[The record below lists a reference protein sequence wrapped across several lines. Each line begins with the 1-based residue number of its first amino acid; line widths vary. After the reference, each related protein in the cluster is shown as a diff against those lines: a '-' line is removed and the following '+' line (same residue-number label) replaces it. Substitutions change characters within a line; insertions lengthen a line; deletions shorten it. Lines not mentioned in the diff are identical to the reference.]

1 MRPPVVVRV
10 DNRIRVPLDG
20 LDNDLVAQMK
30 KSCEHPNP
38 EFAKRRAMNK
48 STWNTP
54 RILRTWREEDGHL
67 TFPRG
72 AMKRVRRRLK
82 EAKIP
87 YRVVDARTEGSVLV
101 RPIAY
106 VGHEPRAYQH
116 AGAHAALEREQGIIR
131 AATGTGKTTTALYLA
146 SQIGLN
152 TLIVLPNKKLFD
164 QTIRVAGKL
173 LGLTGDR
180 IGMYGDG
187 KKRLRPITCA
197 TQQTLWA
204 SRVPEEVRDYFGAV
218 IVDEAHHAAAR
229 TFAQVIDQF
238 PARYRVAFSAD
249 ERRNDRME
257 CLVYDAFGD
266 VLHETSRE
274 DAERLKAIV
283 DVEVRIVMSDFR
295 ADWYKNAEDVDD
307 KDFDRL
313 LVETIANEKRN
324 KLIVH
329 AASNEVAKGHQG
341 IILTHRRE
349 HAFTL
354 DRLLV
359 GKGVRVGRMLGEQE
373 AADKHEFNATL
384 EGLLKGTMHVGV
396 GTYEA
401 LGEGIDLPDVQF
413 GIATTHI
420 ANNKQRFNQVRGRLC
435 RPGKGKTH
443 GRLYVVFDRF
453 VFDEQMYSNILSW
466 NKTVKVHHR
475 GEWVDARL
483 FKRRDI
489 LAA

>member
-1 MRPPVVVRV
+1 MRPVVVRV
-10 DNRIRVPLDG
+10 DNRIRVPLEG

-54 RILRTWREEDGHL
+54 RILRTWREEDGCL

-72 AMKRVRRRLK
+72 AMKRVRRRLRD
-82 EAKIP
+82 ANVG
-87 YRVVDARTEGSVLV
+87 YRVVDERIEGSLLI

-106 VGHEPRAYQH
+106 VGHEPRPYQH
-116 AGAHAALEREQGIIR
+116 DGARAALEREQGIVR
-131 AATGTGKTTTALYLA
+131 AATGTGKTTTALFLA

-204 SRVPEEVRDYFGAV
+204 SKVPDEVRDYFGAV
-218 IVDEAHHAAAR
+218 IIDEAHHAAAR

-274 DAERLKAIV
+274 DAERFKAIV

-295 ADWYKNAEDVDD
+295 ADWYRNAAEADD

-313 LVETIANEKRN
+313 LIETTAHEKRN
-324 KLIVH
+324 KLITRTAVD
-329 AASNEVAKGHQG
+329 EVEAGHQG
-341 IILTHRRE
+341 IVLTHRRE
-349 HAFTL
+349 HAFAL
-354 DRLLV
+354 DRMLI
-359 GKGVRVGRMLGEQE
+359 GRGVRSGRMLGGQG
-373 AADKHEFNATL
+373 ADAHEFDSTCK
-384 EGLLKGTMHVGV
+384 GLLERSMSVGV

-401 LGEGIDLPDVQF
+401 LGEGIDLPDIQF

-435 RPGKGKTH
+435 RPGEGKTH
-443 GRLYVVFDRF
+443 GRLYVIFDRF
-453 VFDEQMYSNILSW
+453 VFDEQMYSNIVAW
-466 NKTVKVHHR
+466 NKTVKVKHR
-475 GEWVDARL
+475 GQWVDARL
-483 FKRRDI
+483 LKRRDV